1 MHWIHK
7 NTSENKNL
15 NSPGLQ
21 AYLYFKTVKY
31 NWHNGKHYMN
41 SFLTFHRFQF
51 KLTRVFLLEHN
62 TWDWSICTNTCVCLL
77 SAYFLWC
84 PIKYLNPTLFNELHY
99 LDSLHAVSP
108 LALSAHTYCTH
119 SLAVWHEQN
128 GQWLTGQPLQPFAI
142 HFPLCV
148 LCRITE

>member
-62 TWDWSICTNTCVCLL
+62 TWDWSICTKYVCFSSICIFLMMSHQIFESHFVQWATLPGQFACGVTSRPLRSHLLYSLTRCVTWTKRTVINR
-77 SAYFLWC
+77 SAA
-84 PIKYLNPTLFNELHY
+84 
-99 LDSLHAVSP
+99 SAVCHP
-108 LALSAHTYCTH
+108 LPPLRAL
-119 SLAVWHEQN
+119 
-128 GQWLTGQPLQPFAI
+128 
-142 HFPLCV
+142 
-148 LCRITE
+148 